1 MKSVR
6 EADVKNKKVIVRV
19 DYNCPIVNG
28 EVSDAT
34 KIKAS
39 LETINYLIDQG
50 AKIILLSHLG
60 RVESETDKAKNTL
73 EPVASYLS
81 RLVSKNVYFLPITRG
96 DQLKVTIDSMQ
107 PGEIVVIENTRYEDV
122 PSKLES
128 SCDETLSKYWASLGD
143 IFVMDA
149 FGSAHRNH
157 SSTYGISSYLPSYA
171 GFLVIKEKEMLDNVI
186 KQDITL
192 IMGGSKVAD
201 KIKLI
206 DNLIKKADKF
216 LIGGAMCFTFLK
228 AKGYNVGESYV
239 EAESIEYAKR
249 LLDEN
254 GNKIVLPVDVVTKLG
269 VREVTSMDDDDIG
282 YDIGSKTIALF
293 KDNLENAKLVLW
305 NGPLGKYEEDDYD
318 FGTRKI
324 LEYLKENKPEET
336 VLAGGDVI
344 AASNKCNI
352 TFSHMSTGG
361 GATLEY
367 LEGKEFKTLNK
378 LNGTL

>member
-1 MKSVR
+1 MKSIKDV
-6 EADVKNKKVIVRV
+6 DVKDKKVIVRV
-19 DYNCPIVNG
+19 DFNCPIVNG

-34 KIKAS
+34 KIRAS
-39 LETINYLIDQG
+39 LDTINYLIEHE

-60 RVESETDKAKNTL
+60 RVESEEDKAKNTL
-73 EPVASYLS
+73 EPVASFLS
-81 RLVSKNVYFLPITRG
+81 RLVPSNVYFLPSTRG
-96 DQLKVTIDSMQ
+96 KQLEVTINEMK
-107 PGEIVVIENTRYEDV
+107 PKEIVVVENTRYEDL

-128 SCDETLSKYWASLGD
+128 LCDEELSKYWASLGD

-171 GFLVIKEKEMLDNVI
+171 GFLVIKEKEMLDQVI
-186 KQDITL
+186 KDNNTL
-192 IMGGSKVAD
+192 IMGGAKVAD

-206 DNLIKKADKF
+206 NNLINRTDKF

-239 EAESIEYAKR
+239 EEESIGYAKK

-254 GNKIVLPVDVVTKLG
+254 GNKIVLPVDVVTKVG
-269 VREVTSMDDDDIG
+269 VREVISMDDDDIG
-282 YDIGSKTIALF
+282 YDIGPKTISLF
-293 KDNLENAKLVLW
+293 KENLANAKLVLW
-305 NGPLGKYEEDDYD
+305 NGPLGKYEDDDYD

-324 LEYLKENKPEET
+324 LEYLRDNKSAET
-336 VLAGGDVI
+336 VLAGGDII

-352 TFSHMSTGG
+352 SFEHMSTGG
-361 GATLEY
+361 GAALEY
-367 LEGKEFKTLNK
+367 LEGNEFKTLTK
-378 LNGTL
+378 LNG